1 MQLEPELISKARER
15 LAAKNNETPTKVA
28 LVGVRELNEF
38 ARFIVESLTDVDI
51 HIFNPSRTAEYS
63 RWFEFG
69 IKCQPLDDLIEKAP
83 SFSHIVLC
91 SRWFRHRRPI
101 ELFLNMQN
109 IKFCS
114 SDLFIS
120 DFLDGLDIR
129 FDDWRPTIIR
139 EEKKLKDIGLRFSDE
154 YSRSVLKSVLQF
166 RLSGDLHYIRKI
178 WRPYEALYFDDNFK
192 ITFGPEK
199 TFVDC
204 GASIGE
210 SLWGFMDAS
219 DGKFRGYI
227 GIDPDKHN
235 KKVLTNQFQILGSL
249 GIPQN
254 KLRYINAATGS
265 KNGYVNFN
273 HTGHH
278 GGQIYEE
285 SDHKSFDID
294 SIESITIDSLELD
307 GSCIIK
313 LDVEGAELASLKG
326 AEDTIKRLKPTIIVS
341 AYHKPSDLIEIYEY
355 LNSIQPDYEF
365 GLRHNTH
372 IRWDTCLYAY

>member
-1 MQLEPELISKARER
+1 MQLEPELISNARER
-15 LAAKNNETPTKVA
+15 LAQKNNEKPAKIA
-28 LVGVRELNEF
+28 LVGARELNEF
-38 ARFIVESLTDVDI
+38 ARFILESLPDTEI
-51 HIFNPSRTAEYS
+51 HIFNPSRTIEYS
-63 RWFEFG
+63 REFEFG
-69 IKCQPLDDLIEKAP
+69 IRCKSLCDLIKEAS

-101 ELFLNMQN
+101 EIFLNTQN
-109 IKFCS
+109 IKSCS
-114 SDLFIS
+114 ADLFIS
-120 DFLDGLDIR
+120 DFLDGLDTR

-139 EEKKLKDIGLRFSDE
+139 EEKKLTDIGLAFSDE
-154 YSRSVLKSVLQF
+154 YSRSVLKSVLEF
-166 RLSGDLHYIRKI
+166 RLSGDLHHIRKI

-235 KKVLTNQFQILGSL
+235 KNVLMHQFQILESL
-249 GIPQN
+249 GIPQS

-278 GGQIYEE
+278 GGQIYEK
-285 SDHKSFDID
+285 SDHKTFDID

-307 GSCIIK
+307 GVCIFK

-326 AEDTIKRLKPTIIVS
+326 ATETIKRLKPTIIVS
-341 AYHKPSDLIEIYEY
+341 VYHKPIDLIEIYEF
-355 LNSIQPDYEF
+355 LNSVQPDYKF